1 MSNPIL
7 QQLLDGRLPD
17 PDGPGMLAVTTRQV
31 VIDTGLATDAASLI
45 EGAGLPR
52 HLGLVADGNGW
63 AAMGQAVSAGLAAA
77 GFTVTSMVFDVP
89 PHADEEAAARVANGV
104 AGTDGLIAVGSG
116 TVNDLA
122 KHVAHGSGRPYAVFG
137 TALSMNGY
145 GSANA
150 AITVHGHKKSLPS
163 TAPVAIFLD
172 LDVLAAAP
180 PRLARAGLGD
190 SVCRATAQ
198 FDWLLSHLLLDRP
211 YREAPFMLLAQ
222 DEPPLFQKAAGI
234 GVGDRD
240 ALAALAS
247 TLVLSGFGMVIAG
260 SSNPASQGEHL
271 ISHYIDML
279 GDPAWGES
287 LHGEHIAVTTLTIAA
302 LQEKLLAGGAPVLA
316 PGNETQA
323 DFIDRYGEELG
334 ASCWADYQGKRLDTD
349 RAAAINARLAS
360 DWPQIRA
367 RLAAVARPKHEI
379 KAALKAAGAPL
390 APAEIHVP
398 DAFYARAV
406 HDARDIRDRYTILDI
421 ARDSGLL
428 KAEGQAWT
436 TIPR

>member
-1 MSNPIL
+1 MTLSVL
-7 QQLLDGRLPD
+7 DRLLDGRLSD
-17 PDGPGMLAVTTRQV
+17 PDGPGTLSVSTRQV
-31 VIDTGLATDAASLI
+31 LIASGLGVYAASLL
-45 EGAGLPR
+45 ERAGMPR
-52 HLGLVADGNGW
+52 DLCLVSDANCW
-63 AAMGQAVSAGLAAA
+63 AAMGQKVAGRLEAA
-77 GFTVTSMVFDVP
+77 GYTLRPVIFDAP
-89 PHADEEAAARVANGV
+89 PHADEAAVARVE
-104 AGTDGLIAVGSG
+104 AGAAGAAGLIAVGGG
-116 TVNDLA
+116 TVSDLA
-122 KHVAHGSGRPYAVFG
+122 KHVAHHSARPYAVFG

-211 YREAPFMLLAQ
+211 YRQAPFALLAQ
-222 DEPPLFQKAAGI
+222 DEPPLFDKAAGI
-234 GVGDRD
+234 GAGDRA
-240 ALAALAS
+240 ALAALAR

-287 LHGEHIAVTTLTIAA
+287 LHGEHIAVTTLTIAG
-302 LQEKLLAGGAPVLA
+302 LQERLLAGDAPVLR
-316 PGNETQA
+316 PSTETRA
-323 DFIDRYGEELG
+323 DFIHRYGEALG
-334 ASCWADYQGKRLDTD
+334 ASCWAEYQGKQVD
-349 RAAAINARLAS
+349 AAKAQALNARLGS
-360 DWPQIRA
+360 DWPEIRA
-367 RLAAVARPKHEI
+367 RLAAVARPRAEI
-379 KAALKAAGAPL
+379 DRALQAAGAPRVPS
-390 APAEIHVP
+390 AIHVP

-428 KAEGQAWT
+428 QGAGDG
-436 TIPR
+436 R